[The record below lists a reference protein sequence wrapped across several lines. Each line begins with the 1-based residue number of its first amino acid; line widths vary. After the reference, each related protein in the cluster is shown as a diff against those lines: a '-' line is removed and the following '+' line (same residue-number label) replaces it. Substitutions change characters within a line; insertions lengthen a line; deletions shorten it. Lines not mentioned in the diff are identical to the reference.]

1 MIRINLLPVRA
12 AQKRARLQG
21 QLAVMVL
28 ALISVI
34 VICAMVYTSMAVRI
48 ASQKK
53 EVARIEKKINDL
65 KKVIGEVATIKQ
77 LQKEYQ
83 AKLDVLEDLKQRKS
97 GPVHLLDEMSRVL
110 PEKLWLEDFRESGG
124 SISIKGI
131 GLNEATVAR
140 FMKELE
146 VSPYYEGV
154 ELKVTEQKAEKSGL
168 KLQKFDLTCKVQRP
182 SSQLAKSSSR

>member
-21 QLAVMVL
+21 QLAVMGV

-53 EVARIEKKINDL
+53 EIARIEKKIHSL
-65 KKVIGEVATIKQ
+65 KKIIGEVASIKQ

-83 AKLDVLEDLKQRKS
+83 AKLDVLEDLKQKKT
-97 GPVHLLDEMSRVL
+97 GPVHLLDELSAVL
-110 PEKLWLEDFRESGG
+110 PEKLWLDDFKESGG
-124 SISIKGI
+124 NISIKGI
-131 GLNEATVAR
+131 GLNEATVAN
-140 FMKELE
+140 FMRDLE
-146 VSPYYEGV
+146 ASPYYQGV
-154 ELKVTEQKAEKSGL
+154 ELKVTEQKAQKDL
-168 KLQKFDLTCKVQRP
+168 KLQKFDLTCRTQNPVTQTA
-182 SSQLAKSSSR
+182 SASN